1 MLEQLLSR
9 GKMSSRKKMTALQ
22 GHTILQGYKTSEE
35 IKHAKYYF
43 PSKHDIRMF
52 KVLNPGT
59 YLKNVDTWV

>member
-1 MLEQLLSR
+1 
-9 GKMSSRKKMTALQ
+9 MSSRKKMTALQ

-35 IKHAKYYF
+35 IKHAKYYV